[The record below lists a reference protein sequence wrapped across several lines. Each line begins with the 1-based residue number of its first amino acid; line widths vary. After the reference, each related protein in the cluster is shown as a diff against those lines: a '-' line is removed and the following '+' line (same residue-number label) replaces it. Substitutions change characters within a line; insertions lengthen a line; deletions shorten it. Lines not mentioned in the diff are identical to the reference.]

1 MVFVGG
7 TIGHIHLVFG
17 ENHLNII
24 PKNPP
29 WEFYKKF
36 DIYPSFTG

>member
-7 TIGHIHLVFG
+7 TIDHIYLVFG

-24 PKNPP
+24 PKNVP
-29 WEFYKKF
+29 WEFYKKI
-36 DIYPSFTG
+36 DIYPSFMG